1 MAKIEDLI
9 AHIADERL
17 QKAIALEQYLR
28 HLRKA
33 EGRLSGV
40 NTA

>member
-17 QKAIALEQYLR
+17 QKAIALEV
-28 HLRKA
+28 KA
-33 EGRLSGV
+33 LILQRDFIMLS
-40 NTA
+40 